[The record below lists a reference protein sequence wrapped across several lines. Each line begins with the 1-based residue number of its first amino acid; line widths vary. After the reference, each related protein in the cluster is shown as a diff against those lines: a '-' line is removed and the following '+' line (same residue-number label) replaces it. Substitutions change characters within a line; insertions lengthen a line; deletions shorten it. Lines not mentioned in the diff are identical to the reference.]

1 MRGWRVVLLILALV
15 ASSVHASESIEVP
28 KQVRLASEIW
38 EDYTNADG
46 SGIAWDILRKVFE
59 PAGVEVKRISVPYS
73 RAIGLVKR
81 GEADAWVGSYHEES
95 TDNIYPRWN
104 FDTDHIYAL
113 SLNSKPVPTPE
124 NLKQFK
130 LSWVRGY
137 DYQDYLPNVG
147 EYREVQRREGILP
160 MLERGRVDFY
170 IDAQTEVEYVLNQA
184 AAGERRRFRSTH
196 IAELPLYLAFGK
208 TSQARALQELFD
220 QRMDKLVASGELRAI
235 FSHWKQP
242 YPFDEK
248 GRQEQVKSH

>member
-15 ASSVHASESIEVP
+15 ASGVHASETITVP

-59 PAGVEVKRISVPYS
+59 PAGVKVKSVSVPYS

-81 GEADAWVGSYHEES
+81 GEADAWVGSYYEES
-95 TDNIYPRWN
+95 ADNLYPRWH

-113 SLNSKPVPTPE
+113 SLASKPLPTLD
-124 NLKQFK
+124 NLSQFK

-137 DYQDYLPNVG
+137 DYQSYLPKVG

-170 IDAQTEVEYVLNQA
+170 IDAQTEVDYVLNQA
-184 AAGERRRFRSTH
+184 SENERDKFRSVH
-196 IAELPLYLAFGK
+196 IAELPMYLAFGN
-208 TSQARALQELFD
+208 TEEGRALKELFD
-220 QRMDKLVASGELRAI
+220 QRMDVLVASGELRAI
-235 FSHWKQP
+235 FSHWSQP
-242 YPFDEK
+242 YPFDKVK
-248 GRQEQVKSH
+248 GQK

>member
-15 ASSVHASESIEVP
+15 ANGVHASETIEVP
-28 KQVRLASEIW
+28 KQVRLASERW

-46 SGIAWDILRKVFE
+46 TGIAWDILRKVFE
-59 PAGVEVKRISVPYS
+59 PAGVKVEVLSVPYS

-95 TDNIYPRWN
+95 TDNLYPRWN

-113 SLNSKPVPTPE
+113 SLTSKPVPTPE
-124 NLKQFK
+124 NLGQFK

-170 IDAQTEVEYVLNQA
+170 IDAQTEVDYVLGQA

-208 TSQARALQELFD
+208 TDEARALKEIFD
-220 QRMDKLVASGELRAI
+220 QLMDKLVASGELREI
-235 FSHWKQP
+235 FSHWSQP

-248 GRQEQVKSH
+248 ARLE

>member
-15 ASSVHASESIEVP
+15 ANGVHASETIEVP

-81 GEADAWVGSYHEES
+81 GEADAWVGSYHEED

-113 SLNSKPVPTPE
+113 SLTSKPVPTVDS
-124 NLKQFK
+124 LGQYK

-137 DYQDYLPNVG
+137 DYQHYLPNIG

-170 IDAQTEVEYVLNQA
+170 IDAQTEVEYVLGQA
-184 AAGERRRFRSTH
+184 AEAERRKFRSTH

-208 TSQARALQELFD
+208 TEQARALQELFD
-220 QRMDKLVASGELRAI
+220 QRMDKLVASGELREI
-235 FSHWKQP
+235 FSRWEQP
-242 YPFDEK
+242 YPFEK
-248 GRQEQVKSH
+248 KAGLK

>member
-1 MRGWRVVLLILALV
+1 MRGWQVVLMMLV
-15 ASSVHASESIEVP
+15 LVTGGVRASEVIEVP
-28 KQVRLASEIW
+28 AQVRLASERW

-46 SGIAWDILRKVFE
+46 TGIAWDIMRKVFE
-59 PAGVEVKRISVPYS
+59 PAGVKVVVSSVPYS

-95 TDNIYPRWN
+95 ADNIYPRWH
-104 FDTDHIYAL
+104 FDSDHIYAL
-113 SLNSKPVPTPE
+113 SLSSKPVPTVD
-124 NLKQFK
+124 NLGQFK

-137 DYQDYLPNVG
+137 DYQRYLPKVG

-170 IDAQTEVEYVLNQA
+170 IDAQTEVDYVLDQA
-184 AAGERRRFRSTH
+184 VEAERNKFRSTH

-208 TSQARALQELFD
+208 TERGRALMALFD

-235 FSHWKQP
+235 FAHWEQP
-242 YPFDEK
+242 YPFAKEERRK
-248 GRQEQVKSH
+248 

>member
-15 ASSVHASESIEVP
+15 ASGVHASETIEVP
-28 KQVRLASEIW
+28 KQVRLASERW

-46 SGIAWDILRKVFE
+46 TGIAWDILRKVFE
-59 PAGVEVKRISVPYS
+59 PAGVRVVISSVPYS

-95 TDNIYPRWN
+95 TDNLYPRWN

-113 SLNSKPVPTPE
+113 SLASQPVLTPE
-124 NLKQFK
+124 NLGQFK

-147 EYREVQRREGILP
+147 EYREVQRREGILK
-160 MLERGRVDFY
+160 MLERKRVDFY
-170 IDAQTEVEYVLNQA
+170 IDAQTEVDYVLNQA
-184 AAGERRRFRSTH
+184 PESERNQFRSTH

-208 TSQARALQELFD
+208 TEKGRALKELFD
-220 QRMDKLVASGELRAI
+220 QRMDKLVASGELREI
-235 FSHWKQP
+235 FSHWSQP
-242 YPFDEK
+242 YPFD
-248 GRQEQVKSH
+248 